1 MYGYDFKAKKKTGFR
16 GRAPGSEQEQRE
28 RKIFIFGIL
37 LLLTSM
43 LSFGAGVFL
52 YHRPTGSADALLQR
66 LYSGMLCG
74 FFRDGLTFWD
84 LAKSYLWI
92 VAPLLLLFVSVF
104 GSLTFPYSA
113 LVIAGK
119 GFLSGYTCA
128 ALLDLQSPGCGRDP
142 SLPSFSHF
150 RGSDPAADPFLC
162 KRGTA
167 FPGGNPLSSLRSGKK
182 AENPSSRSSF
192 SLRDPAASLFP
203 AGTPLQL
210 RLSFKVFFIRHKN
223 LYRIH
228 NSVVYFL

>member
-16 GRAPGSEQEQRE
+16 GRAPGSAQEQRE

-52 YHRPTGSADALLQR
+52 YHRPTGSTDALLQR

-92 VAPLLLLFVSVF
+92 VAPLLLLFISVF

-128 ALLDLQSPGCGRDP
+128 ALLDLQSPGAGGILRFLLFLISEGAILLLTLSFAREGLLFREETRC
-142 SLPSFSHF
+142 LPSVPKKKLKTLLL
-150 RGSDPAADPFLC
+150 DLLFLC
-162 KRGTA
+162 GILLLLFFLRG
-167 FPGGNPLSSLRSGKK
+167 FLC
-182 AENPSSRSSF
+182 SF
-192 SLRDPAASLFP
+192 
-203 AGTPLQL
+203 G
-210 RLSFKVFFIRHKN
+210 
-223 LYRIH
+223 
-228 NSVVYFL
+228 